1 MSSIA
6 FSHRVPEARGPAYP
20 ASGRLAQKSRPC
32 VFSHG
37 SMGGFFVLQLDL
49 FMLRGCACLM
59 ALLLDEVDSDRID
72 AVDPRSL
79 R

>member
-6 FSHRVPEARGPAYP
+6 FSHRVPGAWGPAYP
-20 ASGRLAQKSRPC
+20 ASGRLTQEFRPC

-59 ALLLDEVDSDRID
+59 ALLLDEVDSDRLD